1 MKKSGLVIVAAAIIL
16 MFSVGG
22 AAAGN
27 LKALLAEAGQK
38 ADQGQ
43 VEQAATALRRALA
56 EVWAINPITVRR
68 SMLVAGSAGG
78 FGQYQPRTDN
88 VYRPGEPILIYAEP
102 AGYRFTRQ
110 GEIYS
115 FGFSADFALLTADGK
130 VLAGQKGFRSWRFN
144 SREPLFEVF
153 VNLTYNLTG
162 APVGSYVIQT
172 TLTDLNGGGQVSFQS
187 PIVIK

>member
-1 MKKSGLVIVAAAIIL
+1 MNRTGLAALAAAIIL
-16 MFSVGG
+16 LLGIG
-22 AAAGN
+22 AAEAGN
-27 LKALLAEAGQK
+27 LKALLTEAERK

-43 VEQAATALRRALA
+43 VEQAATALRQALA
-56 EVWAINPITVRR
+56 EVWAINPITIRR
-68 SMLVAGSAGG
+68 SLLTTGSAAG
-78 FGQYQPRTDN
+78 FGQYQPRTGN
-88 VYRPGEPILIYAEP
+88 VYKPGEPILIYAEP
-102 AGYRFTRQ
+102 AGYRFVRQ

-130 VLAGQKGFRSWRFN
+130 VLAGQKGFRSWQFN

-162 APVGSYVIQT
+162 APAGNYVIQT